1 MKQFLKFVLATIV
14 GFFLTFVLIA
24 FFFSIFIASKI
35 SGLQE
40 TQVTQVKS
48 NSVLHIQLNYPI
60 KERTDDSPFENFDL
74 FNMEP
79 QITLGLDDI
88 LKNIKKAKDDPNIQG
103 IYLDLFYLSAGW
115 AQVHEIREAL
125 IDFKSSGK
133 FIRSYAEI
141 YTQRA
146 YYLASVSDKIFL
158 NPEGF
163 VQFNGLN
170 VELTFYKGALEKLDI
185 EPQIIRHGK
194 FKAATEPYFLEKMSD
209 ANREQLNTFING
221 IYIEIIKNVS
231 SARSIPEEELRTI
244 SNELLADNA
253 NGALQY
259 GLVDS
264 IYFKDQVYSS
274 FRSELKIGK
283 NDKINFVSLK
293 KYRHAPSKE
302 SYQKKKIAVIY
313 GSGTIV
319 SGDGDRESLGGDRVS
334 KAIRKARL
342 DSNIKAI
349 VLRVNSPGGSSIA
362 SDVIWREIVL
372 AKEAKPVVVSMSS
385 LAASGGYYIACPA
398 DTIVAQPFTIT
409 GSIGVFGILFNAQKL
424 FNDKLGITFDQVKT
438 SEFADLGNMARPLTE
453 AEIAKIQK
461 EVDRI
466 YNSFV
471 TKVGKGR
478 NLSYAE
484 VDSIAQGRIW
494 SGIDAK
500 RIGLVDVLGGL
511 ETSINIAAEMAGV
524 EKYRTISLPKKRS
537 FKEELLKNIL
547 GEAKALF
554 IEEDLEEYYSYLK
567 KLKDVLKLQ
576 GIQMRI
582 PFDIELK

>member
-1 MKQFLKFVLATIV
+1 MKQFFKYVLATVV
-14 GFFLTFVLIA
+14 GFFLTFVLII
-24 FFFSIFIASKI
+24 FFFSIFIASTI

-40 TQVTQVKS
+40 QQVTNVKP

-60 KERTDDSPFENFDL
+60 KERTDDSPFENFDI

-88 LKNIKKAKDDPNIQG
+88 LKNIQKAKDDPNIQG
-103 IYLDLFYLSAGW
+103 IYLDLFYLRAGW

-125 IDFKSSGK
+125 LDFKTTGK
-133 FIRSYAEI
+133 FIKSYGEV

-194 FKAATEPYFLEKMSD
+194 FKAATEPYFLEKMSE
-209 ANREQLNTFING
+209 ANREQLNTFISG
-221 IYIEIIKNVS
+221 IYGEIIKNIS
-231 SARSIPEEELRTI
+231 SARNIPEEELRTI

-253 NGALQY
+253 NGAVQY

-264 IYFKDQVYSS
+264 VYFKDQVLSS

-293 KYRHAPSKE
+293 KYRHSPSKE
-302 SYQKKKIAVIY
+302 SYQKNKIAVIY

-342 DSNIKAI
+342 DSNVKAI

-372 AKEAKPVVVSMSS
+372 AKDVKPVVVSMSS

-398 DTIVAQPFTIT
+398 DKIVAQPFTIT

-424 FNDKLGITFDQVKT
+424 YNDKLGITFDQVKT
-438 SEFADLGNMARPLTE
+438 SEFADLGNTARPLTE
-453 AEIAKIQK
+453 AEIGKFQK

-466 YNSFV
+466 YDSFV
-471 TKVGKGR
+471 NKVSKGR
-478 NLSYAE
+478 DLSYAE

-500 RIGLVDVLGGL
+500 RIGLVDELGGL

-524 EKYRTISLPKKRS
+524 EKYRTISLPKKRD

-554 IEEDLEEYYSYLK
+554 IEEELEEYYSYLK
-567 KLKDVLKLQ
+567 KLKDILKLE